1 MIIMSNAVIEG
12 LRELARVALLAAV
25 PVVISSLSN
34 SEFDYKAVG
43 IAVAIAVL
51 RAIDAWLHER
61 NKDNNDVMRLKGLSP
76 V

>member
-1 MIIMSNAVIEG
+1 MSNAVIEG